1 MHSDAKKPL
10 SGSTVNSQVLLV
22 FSHIIGSKYENG
34 LPCDLFLAETQPP
47 SFLEHSFHGIPGDSP
62 EILRKLS
69 VYEKFITKEFRQ
81 KAGILRCERME
92 NIRFRKNMIILSTI
106 ILSSRRI
113 KS

>member
-47 SFLEHSFHGIPGDSP
+47 SFLEHTVFTEFPAIRPKFCGNFQFTKNLSP
-62 EILRKLS
+62 RNLDKKLAFYVANAWKTS
-69 VYEKFITKEFRQ
+69 D
-81 KAGILRCERME
+81 LER
-92 NIRFRKNMIILSTI
+92 I
-106 ILSSRRI
+106 
-113 KS
+113 